1 MKYRLFPRDFFTVL
15 ALSFHAVFE
24 GLAVG
29 LEESTA
35 DVWTMFGAI
44 ATHKFIITFCVRFD
58 LFLALNLIIS
68 AQHGAAAGR
77 CQPHQLH
84 SFPGHILTDKVTQL
98 HSATNTNQPASLQN
112 NQHSTMYQLNWDRDW
127 SGSDRA
133 DRGGDRGDRGVA
145 GSRRWHPHLC
155 CHV

>member
-1 MKYRLFPRDFFTVL
+1 ML

-98 HSATNTNQPASLQN
+98 HSATNTNQQN

-127 SGSDRA
+127 SGSDGA